1 VSPGKRGDRVAPP
14 AEPGRWELRFENSDA
29 GKGWEELCRQAP
41 GNTLKA
47 WEAIRS
53 EPQPFPQTD
62 RHHRLKG
69 RELATVRGLDQ
80 WQYEVTGGGRIWYL
94 VDPAKKIVWI
104 RFASTGHPK
113 ATD

>member
-1 VSPGKRGDRVAPP
+1 VAPP
-14 AEPGRWELRFENSDA
+14 AEPGGWELKFANSDA

-47 WEAIRS
+47 WETLRA
-53 EPQPFPQTD
+53 EPQPFPQTA

-69 RELATVRGLDQ
+69 KELATIDGLEQ

-94 VDPAKKIVWI
+94 IDSARKTVWL
-104 RFASTGHPK
+104 RVASTGHPK